1 LVVANRAMGD
11 TKEALLTAVVVLC
24 LAGAA
29 GAVGAGAGA
38 GAGVGT
44 AAAACGP
51 FSSISLQQ

>member
-1 LVVANRAMGD
+1 MGD

-24 LAGAA
+24 VLAGAA
-29 GAVGAGAGA
+29 GAVGAGA